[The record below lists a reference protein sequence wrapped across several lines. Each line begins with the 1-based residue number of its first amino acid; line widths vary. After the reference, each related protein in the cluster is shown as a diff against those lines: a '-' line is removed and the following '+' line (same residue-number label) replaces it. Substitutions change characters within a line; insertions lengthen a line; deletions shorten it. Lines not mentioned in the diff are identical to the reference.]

1 MNERIRELIKALNM
15 KQAEFAKRIGVS
27 RPFVSELCSGR
38 KTPSDRTVGD
48 ICREFGVNEHWLYTG
63 EGEVFLLAAAGN
75 RTEARLNVL
84 QGLLH
89 YHERMM
95 AGGIRMQDPN
105 GTETEVPIEKLYDG
119 YADALR
125 EAIRC
130 VKLVNDRT

>member
-38 KTPSDRTVGD
+38 KTPSARTVGD

-63 EGEVFLLAAAGN
+63 EGEVFLLETVDN

-95 AGGIRMQDPN
+95 AGGVRMQEPN
-105 GTETEVPIEKLYDG
+105 GTETDIPVGKLYDG

-130 VKLVNDRT
+130 VKLVNGRT

>member
-1 MNERIRELIKALNM
+1 MNERIRELIKGLNM

-27 RPFVSELCSGR
+27 GAFVSELCSGR
-38 KTPSDRTVGD
+38 KKPSTRTVGD
-48 ICREFGVNEHWLYTG
+48 ICREFGINERWLYTG
-63 EGEVFLLAAAGN
+63 EGEVFLLETVDN
-75 RTEARLNVL
+75 RTEVRLSVL

-95 AGGIRMQDPN
+95 AGGVRMQEPN
-105 GTETEVPIEKLYDG
+105 GTEKEVPVEKLYDG

-130 VKLVNDRT
+130 VKLVNGRT